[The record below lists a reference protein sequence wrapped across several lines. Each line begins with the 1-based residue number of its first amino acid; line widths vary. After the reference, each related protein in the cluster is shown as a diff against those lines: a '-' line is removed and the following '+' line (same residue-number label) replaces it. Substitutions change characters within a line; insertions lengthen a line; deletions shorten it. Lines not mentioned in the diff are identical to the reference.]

1 MCKGCPPSLLF
12 PFVSPV
18 CRFFEQRRIYDEKN
32 TCIGG
37 AITLIAPLPNFA
49 RACGRVSVGGH
60 PDKRPDSRPGSSVF
74 STNPI
79 INRQPEAKPAYLV
92 LPEGRDL
99 KQRRS
104 GLFWSLCA
112 LQRHGIRRGLS
123 IFARRAEGTPSNPR
137 QQQRLD
143 HLNLASPTRRGGDAT
158 AGAFA
163 T

>member
-1 MCKGCPPSLLF
+1 MSSPSDLLCSLF
-12 PFVSPV
+12 PELFAD
-18 CRFFEQRRIYDEKN
+18 QRIYDEKN
-32 TCIGG
+32 SCNGG
-37 AITLIAPLPNFA
+37 EMLLLAELPNFA

-60 PDKRPDSRPGSSVF
+60 PDKRPDSRPDPSVF
-74 STNPI
+74 SMDPI

-143 HLNLASPTRRGGDAT
+143 HRNLASPTRRGGDAT